1 MSSTSALEKPT
12 IRDGFTSLGVF
23 EKDQDA
29 WTTSRDLARVFEKE
43 HKNVIRD
50 IERILGDVD
59 ADFGRLNFE
68 LSSYKNQQNKKQ
80 PQYRMTRKGFSLVA
94 MGFTGKKAMAFKVAY
109 LEAFERMTNLIFARV
124 HSKQGYKAMSS
135 AVARYLGGGRFA
147 FSEEANRVNRVVL
160 GMSASEF
167 RESRSLNRGK
177 PVRDVLPV
185 ETVERLDAAQR
196 LNADLI
202 QAGVHPEERTRI
214 LERRFGRRNG

>member
-29 WTTSRDLARVFEKE
+29 WTTSRHLARVFDKR
-43 HKNVIRD
+43 HDNVIAQ
-50 IERILGDVD
+50 IERVVSETDS
-59 ADFGRLNFE
+59 AWTALNFKV
-68 LSSYKNQQNKKQ
+68 SH
-80 PQYRMTRKGFSLVA
+80 YRDKSGKRNREYLMTFKGYSLIA
-94 MGFTGKKAMAFKVAY
+94 MGFTGRKATQFKIAY

-124 HSKQGYKAMSS
+124 HSKHGYKAMSS

-185 ETVERLDAAQR
+185 ETVERLDGAQR

>member
-1 MSSTSALEKPT
+1 MNSASALEKPT

-94 MGFTGKKAMAFKVAY
+94 MGFTGKKAMDFKVAY
-109 LEAFERMTNLIFARV
+109 LEAFERMATLIFARV

>member
-1 MSSTSALEKPT
+1 MNSASALEKPT